1 MKCKTIGIIRTP
13 YTRLADVPTSGNH
26 DKSVRG
32 RVELL
37 PVYARGLKGLEKYKY
52 IYLLFSFHKR
62 RRLSL
67 NATPPGEKLERG
79 VFASRSPR
87 RPTGLGMTIVRLHKV
102 RGRVLEVSRLDMLD
116 KTPLLDIK
124 PYYEL
129 AK

>member
-13 YTRLADVPTSGNH
+13 YTRLADVPTSGKLN
-26 DKSVRG
+26 KSVRG

-37 PVYARGLKGLEKYKY
+37 PAYARGLKGLEKYKY

-67 NATPPGEKLERG
+67 SATPPGQRRERG

-87 RPTGLGMTIVRLHKV
+87 RPSGLGMTIVRLHKV
-102 RGRVLEVSRLDMLD
+102 RGRVLEISRLDMLD